1 MLNLQL
7 LTTLENQINSS
18 AVSYE
23 NYRYVFVLFTF
34 LFLLYL
40 RCGGGLAAKMGEP

>member
-7 LTTLENQINSS
+7 LTILGNQINSS
-18 AVSYE
+18 GASYE
-23 NYRYVFVLFTF
+23 NYRYAFVLFTF

-40 RCGGGLAAKMGEP
+40 RYGGGLAEIMGVP